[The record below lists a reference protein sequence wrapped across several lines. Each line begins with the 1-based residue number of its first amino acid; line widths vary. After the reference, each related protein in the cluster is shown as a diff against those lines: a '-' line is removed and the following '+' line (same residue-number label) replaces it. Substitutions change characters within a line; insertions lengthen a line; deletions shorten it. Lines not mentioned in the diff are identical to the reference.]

1 MLIFKLDFFLLL
13 SPLCP
18 LCVVDLLSDG
28 EFVKLSPLC
37 SLPSYL
43 TVFLCWAEVSQIE
56 IIPPVHV
63 CFCFLNFMDLS
74 WKSIPHINVMNPFS
88 VCSVCDS
95 VSYTY
100 AFDLFGVDGSLCSV
114 RDRGQVRFA
123 DVRTSRLTYVYTSSF
138 QDRALKRLPYAQD
151 CHVFEENHLAIY

>member
-1 MLIFKLDFFLLL
+1 MSLVCCGSSVRWGVCEAFPTLQFAFLFDCFPLL
-13 SPLCP
+13 SR
-18 LCVVDLLSDG
+18 S
-28 EFVKLSPLC
+28 F
-37 SLPSYL
+37 
-43 TVFLCWAEVSQIE
+43 QIE